1 MGLSERS
8 LEGVPSPAQRGWP
21 AGVFN
26 LRLASDDVV
35 RAGHLNPVR
44 GVLGFLVGNLATRM
58 AEDVVDIEYLP
69 LEP

>member
-1 MGLSERS
+1 
-8 LEGVPSPAQRGWP
+8 
-21 AGVFN
+21 VFN